1 MSTLISLVRHE
12 VLSAVQ
18 ACAAQRGWNV
28 TADTDIEVGRP
39 NPNRPDFGDFSTNAA
54 LTLAAQLR
62 RQNLSV
68 PPRTVAE
75 QIVACWPAES
85 VLAARDIAGPGFINL
100 TVDPDWFRARTAQ
113 ILIAP
118 ERVGTLAMGRGQS
131 CQVEFVSA
139 NPTGPLHFG
148 GARNAVLGDTLAR
161 ILEAADYRV
170 QREFYVNDAGSRFD
184 VFVESLRAAYL
195 QHHGYDAAVPVDGY
209 GGAYMRDYA
218 KTLIDAV
225 GNQVVDTALPEALS
239 RLRPIALEIVLAD
252 VCDEVSTIGVYF
264 DRWFREQT
272 LHDAGEVQAGIDR
285 LAEAGA
291 TYEKDGAVW
300 FAASRYAGM
309 DQDIVLVRSN
319 GAPTYFAADVAYH
332 RDKFEKRGLDRVIDV
347 WSVDHQ
353 GHVPRMKAVMQALGL
368 EPERLQIV
376 LYDLVKLARQGVE
389 VTMSK
394 RSGQFLTLR
403 EVVAE
408 VGADAVRFML
418 LTRAPESALEFDL
431 EEVKAQNQDNPVYF
445 VQYSHARLCSI
456 LKRAAE
462 AGLGVPTEDA
472 DIDGLVRTQLQHAA
486 EMALMKTLL
495 SFDEELELAVNRL
508 SPHNL
513 PYYAV
518 RIASTVNAFYRD
530 CRVLDVQKPDLT
542 RARLL
547 LCTASRIVLARVL
560 GLLGV
565 TAPEAM

>member
-1 MSTLISLVRHE
+1 MSTLVSLVRHE

-28 TADTDIEVGRP
+28 AADTDIEVGR
-39 NPNRPDFGDFSTNAA
+39 PNRPDFGDFSTNAA

-62 RQNLSV
+62 RQSVSV
-68 PPRTVAE
+68 PPRTVAA

-85 VLAARDIAGPGFINL
+85 VLTARDIAGPGFINL

-118 ERVGTLAMGRGQS
+118 ERVGTLAMGRGRS

-148 GARNAVLGDTLAR
+148 GARNAVLGDTVAR
-161 ILEAADYRV
+161 ILDAADYRV

-195 QHHGYDAAVPVDGY
+195 QHHGYDATVPVDGY

-218 KTLIDAV
+218 KTLTDAV
-225 GNQVVDTALPEALS
+225 GNQWVDTPLPEALAL
-239 RLRPIALEIVLAD
+239 LRPIALEIVLAD
-252 VCDEVSTIGVYF
+252 VRDEVSRIGVYF

-319 GAPTYFAADVAYH
+319 GTPTYFAADVAYH

-368 EPERLQIV
+368 EPERLHIV

-431 EEVKAQNQDNPVYF
+431 EAVKAQNQDNPVYF

-462 AGLGVPTEDA
+462 AGLVVPTGDA
-472 DIDGLVRTQLQHAA
+472 DIEGLVRTQLQHAA
-486 EMALMKTLL
+486 EMDLMKTLL

-530 CRVLDVQKPDLT
+530 CRVLDAQNPERT
-542 RARLL
+542 RGRLL

-560 GLLGV
+560 RLLGV